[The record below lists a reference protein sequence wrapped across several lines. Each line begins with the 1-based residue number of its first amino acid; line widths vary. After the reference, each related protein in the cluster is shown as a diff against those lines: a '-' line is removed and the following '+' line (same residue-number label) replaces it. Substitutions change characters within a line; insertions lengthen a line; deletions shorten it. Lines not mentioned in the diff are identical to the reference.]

1 VEQMPL
7 KQFSF
12 CSIDIRDHSVSLTL
26 AGYQVAN
33 IIFAS
38 DALSDPSLFFTIF
51 LLIFPNEQP
60 LQYLKQIL
68 LVFVDN
74 PVRRRGYTPK

>member
-1 VEQMPL
+1 MKLFYNTVFALLFYSLPNLPVLNVDMEQMPL

-38 DALSDPSLFFTIF
+38 FALSD
-51 LLIFPNEQP
+51 
-60 LQYLKQIL
+60 
-68 LVFVDN
+68 
-74 PVRRRGYTPK
+74 